1 MEQLIL
7 IAHLLIAF
15 AIIGL
20 ILLQQG
26 KGAEMG
32 ASFGAGASQ
41 TLFGSTGSGNVLT
54 KATAILATAF
64 FVTSFGLAIIAK
76 EGANTETELAI
87 PLPAEEQQQPAM
99 EAQLPAVESDLPVLE
114 DDVPAA
120 AVSADDLPTVPD
132 SE

>member
-54 KATAILATAF
+54 RATAILATAF
-64 FVTSFGLAIIAK
+64 FLTSFGLAIIAK
-76 EGANTETELAI
+76 EGASTEPELAI
-87 PLPAEEQQQPAM
+87 PLPTVEQDQPAM
-99 EAQLPAVESDLPVLE
+99 EAVEPVVETDLPVLE
-114 DDVPAA
+114 EDVPEA
-120 AVSADDLPTVPD
+120 AVGGDDLPEVPD
-132 SE
+132 TE